1 MKVLVTPRSFGKTD
15 PTLFDRLRAAGVE
28 YSRNDTGGI
37 LDAAAMKA
45 RLADCEGLIV
55 GVDPVSAE
63 VLEAAPK
70 LRAVAKYGVGL
81 DNIDLAACEA
91 RGIRVSRTLGAPT
104 EAVADYTLA
113 LMLAVARKVPLID
126 ARCRHKDWSKIT
138 GTDLFGATLG
148 IIGLGSIG
156 KAVVRRA
163 RGFSMKVLAHDL
175 CWDDAYAAENGIER
189 ADVERICREADFIS
203 LHTVLDDSTR
213 HMINAERLAM
223 MKPTAILINT
233 ARGGLIDGAALLAA
247 KRRLDP
253 LQFEAMYQGRPSSR
267 EGLLYGL
274 NFAEYDDLPRE
285 IVRRANYTDTADTGD
300 DYLCSICYAVDA
312 DGVIYVTDAVYSR
325 EPMETTEPLVGE
337 ALVRSDTRQAA
348 VESNNGGRGF
358 ARAVQA
364 LAPGVRVEWFH
375 QSANKEARILSN
387 SATVLHLLRWPR
399 GWNLRWPELYAHL
412 TTYRRK
418 FRANRWHD
426 AADVVTGIVEREAAD
441 RSRSRVRGVRFL

>member
-15 PTLFDRLRAAGVE
+15 PTLFDRLHAAGIE

-175 CWDDAYAAENGIER
+175 YWDDAYAAENGIER

-247 KRRLDP
+247 LKEGRIYGAGLDV
-253 LQFEAMYQGRPSSR
+253 FEEEPPAEEGWYTLDNLVMGSHCSSSTPGSSNTMGRM
-267 EGLLYGL
+267 
-274 NFAEYDDLPRE
+274 
-285 IVRRANYTDTADTGD
+285 
-300 DYLCSICYAVDA
+300 AVDNLLK
-312 DGVIYVTDAVYSR
+312 DLG
-325 EPMETTEPLVGE
+325 
-337 ALVRSDTRQAA
+337 
-348 VESNNGGRGF
+348 
-358 ARAVQA
+358 
-364 LAPGVRVEWFH
+364 LA
-375 QSANKEARILSN
+375 
-387 SATVLHLLRWPR
+387 
-399 GWNLRWPELYAHL
+399 
-412 TTYRRK
+412 
-418 FRANRWHD
+418 
-426 AADVVTGIVEREAAD
+426 
-441 RSRSRVRGVRFL
+441 

>member
-15 PTLFDRLRAAGVE
+15 PTLFDRLRAAGIE

-189 ADVERICREADFIS
+189 ADVERICRESDFIS

-233 ARGGLIDGAALLAA
+233 ARGGLIDGAALLTALKEGRIYGA
-247 KRRLDP
+247 GLDV
-253 LQFEAMYQGRPSSR
+253 FEEEPPAEEGWYTLDNLVMGSHCSSSTPGSSNTMGRM
-267 EGLLYGL
+267 
-274 NFAEYDDLPRE
+274 
-285 IVRRANYTDTADTGD
+285 
-300 DYLCSICYAVDA
+300 AVDNLLK
-312 DGVIYVTDAVYSR
+312 DLG
-325 EPMETTEPLVGE
+325 
-337 ALVRSDTRQAA
+337 
-348 VESNNGGRGF
+348 
-358 ARAVQA
+358 
-364 LAPGVRVEWFH
+364 LA
-375 QSANKEARILSN
+375 
-387 SATVLHLLRWPR
+387 
-399 GWNLRWPELYAHL
+399 
-412 TTYRRK
+412 
-418 FRANRWHD
+418 
-426 AADVVTGIVEREAAD
+426 
-441 RSRSRVRGVRFL
+441 